1 MPHIRA
7 ILNASDDI
15 EWKYWTID
23 LIVRETGSDV
33 QAELR
38 EDLVRLA
45 TNPTKLE
52 KIVEVDIVAQEVLD
66 A

>member
-7 ILNASDDI
+7 ILTASDDI
-15 EWKYWTID
+15 EWKFGTID
-23 LIVRETGSDV
+23 LIVREIGSDV